1 MKRLNPGGW
10 TLARH
15 LRLIALVLGLSVA
28 LAACGVET
36 PTNPPVPTTT
46 IAPTATTAPADTAP
60 TATTAA
66 GTGSGPVIEVTVN
79 EWSIEPKTI
88 DATSG
93 MVTFKVTNKGK
104 FPHNF
109 AIISN
114 GQELK
119 KTKNI
124 PGGQSD
130 TLEVDLSAGAYQTIC
145 DIPGHKDQGMMGTLT
160 TK

>member
-1 MKRLNPGGW
+1 MKGLNQGLVIGLRPGRLV
-10 TLARH
+10 
-15 LRLIALVLGLSVA
+15 ALLLGLSV
-28 LAACGVET
+28 LVAACGVET
-36 PTNPPVPTTT
+36 PTNPPLPTATT
-46 IAPTATTAPADTAP
+46 APPTATTAPATTDA

-66 GTGSGPVIEVTVN
+66 GTGSPVIEVTLN

-88 DATSG
+88 DATAG
-93 MVTFKVTNKGK
+93 VVTFKVTNKGK

-109 AIISN
+109 SVISN

-145 DIPGHKDQGMMGTLT
+145 DIPGHKDQGMVGTLT

>member
-10 TLARH
+10 TLGRH
-15 LRLIALVLGLSVA
+15 LRLIALVLGMSVA

-36 PTNPPVPTTT
+36 PTNPPAPTPPP
-46 IAPTATTAPADTAP
+46 APTATLAPADAP

-66 GTGSGPVIEVTVN
+66 GAGSGTVIEVTVN

-88 DATSG
+88 DAPAG
-93 MVTFKVTNKGK
+93 IVTFKVTNKGK

-109 AIISN
+109 SVISN

>member
-10 TLARH
+10 ILARH
-15 LRLIALVLGLSVA
+15 LRLIALALGLSVA

-46 IAPTATTAPADTAP
+46 IAPTAPAAEAP

-66 GTGSGPVIEVTVN
+66 GTSSGPVIEVTVN

-93 MVTFKVTNKGK
+93 TVTFKVTNKGK